1 MGHPD
6 PDPVPV
12 QDQHMLV
19 VQAPPAGQH
28 LLDPDVEAAGGLGG
42 RGRAP
47 LLHELPVDDLPEL
60 PQALGVVGL
69 HDRSPPLLGTGTKST
84 LDGTHGSPGH
94 RAERAATGP
103 PTVGTC
109 TG

>member
-1 MGHPD
+1 
-6 PDPVPV
+6 
-12 QDQHMLV
+12 L
-19 VQAPPAGQH
+19 
-28 LLDPDVEAAGGLGG
+28 
-42 RGRAP
+42 
-47 LLHELPVDDLPEL
+47 
-60 PQALGVVGL
+60 
-69 HDRSPPLLGTGTKST
+69 LLGTGTKST